1 MVERPGSASAEDG
14 GGGCGGLVV
23 VLLVVLVEGAFVSP
37 FAVDDFISLTH
48 FFATACFVGEED
60 DIQNRLCFDVF
71 RLVSVRCISPGS

>member
-1 MVERPGSASAEDG
+1 MERPGSASAEDG
-14 GGGCGGLVV
+14 GGGCGGLLVV
-23 VLLVVLVEGAFVSP
+23 VVVLVEGALVSP

-48 FFATACFVGEED
+48 FFATACFVGEKD